1 MQSNTCNLFH
11 AFYLHVSIYP
21 ITQSVQPYGEPT
33 IMELA
38 LQNLISPIVLCFV
51 LGAVARWVKSDF
63 ELPDAVYQSLSIYLL
78 LAIGLKGGVAVSE
91 TPIMELLG
99 PAVVTL
105 VLGIL
110 TPLSA
115 YIMMR
120 KVGRLGQTDAAATAA
135 HYGSVSAVTFLASIE
150 GAKLA
155 GLQTEG
161 YLAALVALLE
171 VPGII
176 VGLVLARGKGSGSL
190 GKAVHD
196 VLTGKSIFL
205 LIGGLVIGTVCGAEK
220 ISEVSPFFIDPFKG
234 VLCLFLLELGTVAAG
249 RMKDMTNAGW
259 RLVALGCII
268 PTIHGIVGTV
278 AGTMAGMSPGGSAV
292 LGAMVGSAS
301 YIAAPAAVR
310 IALPEASPGIYL
322 TLALG
327 ITFPFNLL
335 FGIPLFMWFAEWLTT
350 ITL

>member
-1 MQSNTCNLFH
+1 
-11 AFYLHVSIYP
+11 
-21 ITQSVQPYGEPT
+21 
-33 IMELA
+33 MELA

-51 LGAVARWVKSDF
+51 LGAIARWVKSDF
-63 ELPDAVYQSLSIYLL
+63 ELPDAVYQALSIYLL
-78 LAIGLKGGVAVSE
+78 LAIGLKGGVAVSK
-91 TPIMELLG
+91 TPIQELIG
-99 PAVVTL
+99 PALITL
-105 VLGIL
+105 ALGII

-115 YIMMR
+115 YFAMR
-120 KVGRLGQTDAAATAA
+120 KIGKLNQTDSAATAA

-150 GAKLA
+150 AARLA
-155 GLQTEG
+155 GLTTEG

-171 VPGII
+171 VPGIM

-205 LIGGLVIGTVCGAEK
+205 LIGGLIIGTICGEGKVDSVA
-220 ISEVSPFFIDPFKG
+220 PFFIDPFKG

-249 RMKDMTNAGW
+249 RMRDMTHAGW
-259 RLVALGCII
+259 RLIFLGCAI
-268 PTIHGIVGTV
+268 PVIHGILGTTGGIMV
-278 AGTMAGMSPGGSAV
+278 GMSPGGASV
-292 LGAMVGSAS
+292 LGAMVASAS

-335 FGIPLFMWFAEWLTT
+335 LGIPLYMRVAEFLT
-350 ITL
+350 